1 MMAMAEIAR
10 QGAFDSVPQSGPE
23 SASNAASVATSKADG
38 TNEPATVS
46 AAVPLPAVA
55 EAQSLPL
62 AYLEQL
68 FGALRRA
75 ELVTSNRG
83 RSGGYRLARAPSEIS
98 VAAIMSAVDEA
109 TAFTRCTDERKGC
122 TPTGRCITHGLWQAL
137 GDVTARFLEDVTLA
151 DIVDGRFADADANAN
166 GAALGDA
173 SNATASSGAGSKPR
187 VYLDHNATSPVR
199 TPVAVAMREALDL
212 AGNPS
217 SVHRDGR
224 DARRIL
230 ETARESVA
238 ALVNCTPSEVV
249 FTSGATEAV
258 TWAMA
263 QPWRAII
270 TSAVEH
276 DCVLA
281 NATAAHGDHHL
292 VAINGDGQ
300 IDLKALERVLVE
312 TGGGADVLLSVQ
324 AANNETGVIQP
335 LSDIAALARG
345 HGVRIHCDAA
355 QAPGRMAIDFAG
367 LDLDLLSLS
376 AHKFGGPKGT
386 GALIVRDHYDLVPLL
401 KGGGQERR
409 RRAGTENIAGIAG
422 FGAAARLAMND
433 SANADQVRALRDKLE
448 AAVIA
453 AVPATRIVA
462 QTAPRLVNTSAIA
475 LPGQLAETLV
485 IRLDLDGI
493 AVSAGSACS
502 SGKVGASHVL
512 AAMGLADDIA
522 RGTVR
527 VSLSPETTDED
538 IDALVA
544 AWRGIAQR
552 SQLAA

>member
-10 QGAFDSVPQSGPE
+10 QGAFE
-23 SASNAASVATSKADG
+23 RASASESNSAADQAAAQADAG
-38 TNEPATVS
+38 NTATV

-75 ELVTSNRG
+75 DLVTSNRG

-98 VAAIMSAVDEA
+98 VADIMSAVDEA
-109 TAFTRCTDERKGC
+109 TAFTRCTDDSKGC
-122 TPTGRCITHGLWQAL
+122 TPAGRCITHGLWQAL
-137 GDVTARFLEDVTLA
+137 GDVTARFLDDVTLA
-151 DIVDGRFADADANAN
+151 DIVDGRFADATTLRDA
-166 GAALGDA
+166 GHAAPSIDPNTR
-173 SNATASSGAGSKPR
+173 SR
-187 VYLDHNATSPVR
+187 IYLDHNATSPVR
-199 TPVAVAMREALDL
+199 APVADAMRMALD
-212 AGNPS
+212 ATGNPS
-217 SVHRDGR
+217 SVHGDGR

-230 ETARESVA
+230 ETARDSVA
-238 ALVNCTPSEVV
+238 ALVHCKPSEVV

-258 TWAMA
+258 AWVMA
-263 QPWRAII
+263 QPWRVII
-270 TSAVEH
+270 TSTVEH

-281 NATAAHGDHHL
+281 NAAAANGDHR
-292 VAINGDGQ
+292 VVPVDGNGR
-300 IDLKALERVLVE
+300 IDLAALERVLVE
-312 TGGGADVLLSVQ
+312 TGGGADVLVSVQ

-335 LSDIAALARG
+335 LADIVALARS

-355 QAPGRMAIDFAG
+355 QAPGRMAVEFAG
-367 LDLDLLSLS
+367 LDLDLMSLS

-409 RRAGTENIAGIAG
+409 RRAGTENLAGIAG
-422 FGAAARLAMND
+422 FGAAARLAMSD
-433 SANADQVRALRDKLE
+433 LARADHVRALRDRLE
-448 AAVIA
+448 AAVVA
-453 AVPATRIVA
+453 AVPATRVVA
-462 QTAPRLVNTSAIA
+462 NDAPRLVNTSAIA

-502 SGKVGASHVL
+502 SGKVGSSHVL

-527 VSLSPETTDED
+527 VSLSPETTED
-538 IDALVA
+538 DIEALVA
-544 AWRGIAQR
+544 AWREIAAR